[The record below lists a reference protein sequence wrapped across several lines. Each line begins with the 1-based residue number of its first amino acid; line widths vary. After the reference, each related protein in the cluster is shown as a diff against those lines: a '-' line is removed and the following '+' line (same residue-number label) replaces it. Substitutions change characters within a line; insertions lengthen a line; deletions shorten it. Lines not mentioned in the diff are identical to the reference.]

1 MLSDYKFITFE
12 LKGRVMVMTLNRP
25 EKLNAVNG
33 AMHEE
38 ITKGLREVARDADSS
53 VIVLTGAGRAFCAG
67 GDVSTMDSAEGFD
80 SSRADP
86 DAVSGEGLVD
96 ALIRIDKPVIAMV
109 NGAAVGLG
117 ATIALLCDVV
127 VAAND
132 AMFADRHVN
141 VGLVAGDGGAVIWPL
156 LIGPARA
163 KEFLMTG
170 DAVSGVE
177 AERIG
182 LINHA
187 VPREQLVDYTMQLAD
202 RLAALPQFAVRA
214 TKVAVN
220 RIVRLAAY
228 NVLDISGALESISMK
243 REDHRE
249 AARAFVA
256 SRKRSSTSP

>member
-12 LKGRVMVMTLNRP
+12 RKGRVMVVTLNRP
-25 EKLNAVNG
+25 DKLNAVNG

-38 ITKGLREVARDADSS
+38 ITKSLREVARDVDSS

-67 GDVSTMDSAEGFD
+67 GDVSTMDSPEGFD
-80 SSRADP
+80 SSRTDP

-187 VPREQLVDYTMQLAD
+187 VPREQLMDYTMQLAD

-214 TKVAVN
+214 TKVAIN

-228 NVLDISGALESISMK
+228 NVLDISGALELISMK

-256 SRKRSSTSP
+256 SRKRPSTSP